1 MSYVVFHPVQAVLGC
16 HLPRP
21 GLLSMANKG
30 PNSNGSQFFITLQ
43 VGGWRVALFYRVIQ
57 RAHIC
62 SVGYYYH
69 VSQAAPW
76 LDGKHVVF
84 GEVTRGLEVIQRI
97 EQGQGQQR
105 LRNLPIIVDC
115 GELPEAGEEP
125 AAAGA

>member
-1 MSYVVFHPVQAVLGC
+1 ME
-16 HLPRP
+16 
-21 GLLSMANKG
+21 
-30 PNSNGSQFFITLQ
+30 
-43 VGGWRVALFYRVIQ
+43 GGTFYRVIQ